1 MNFRDSPEQARF
13 RAEAAAWLDAAL
25 AGFAH
30 GETGASREEQSIA
43 WQARLHR
50 DGWAGI
56 AWPEE
61 YGGRGLGHVHDAIFN
76 EEAVRRNAPMPINVI
91 GMNLVGPTIMV
102 HGTEAQKRRYLPRIL
117 SGEEIWCQGFSE
129 PGAGSDLAGLQT
141 RAVRAGD
148 HWRVDGRKIWT
159 SWAHLAHKCILLART
174 DPAAPKHRGI
184 TCLLADTADFEIRP
198 IVMING
204 DSEFNEMRIEDVQVP
219 DAERLGPVD
228 GGWTVA
234 TTVLAF
240 ERSGAALMLQ
250 VMAQQVLDRL
260 LDAVR
265 GAGRQ
270 DDPALRRLVGKLA
283 GDVESL
289 RVSGVRIMSALAAGR
304 EPGAESSTVKLVW
317 ARAIQ
322 DITRLALREG
332 LAGPLDALGAE
343 GCWWTDRYL
352 RARAHSIEG
361 GTDEVQKSIIA
372 ERVLALPKSR

>member
-25 AGFAH
+25 AGFSHAA
-30 GETGASREEQSIA
+30 TGASREEQSIA

-102 HGTEAQKRRYLPRIL
+102 HGSEAQKRRYLPRIL

-141 RAVRAGD
+141 RAVREGD
-148 HWRVDGRKIWT
+148 DWRVNGRKIWT
-159 SWAHLAHKCILLART
+159 SWAHRAHKCILLTRT

-184 TCLLADTADFEIRP
+184 TCLLADTADVEIRP
-198 IVMING
+198 IVMINV
-204 DSEFNEMRIEDVQVP
+204 DSDFNEMRIEDVKVP

-260 LDAVR
+260 LEAVR
-265 GAGRQ
+265 DAGRQ
-270 DDPALRRLVGKLA
+270 GDPALRRLVGKLA

-289 RVSGVRIMSALAAGR
+289 RVSGIRIMSALAAGR
-304 EPGAESSTVKLVW
+304 EPGPESSTVKLIW

-332 LAGPLDALGAE
+332 LAGSLDALSPDGA
-343 GCWWTDRYL
+343 WWADRYL